1 MVKWLNDLTTRL
13 LEQLRSE
20 AELDLMAFQDVY
32 NMDGVKVSEID
43 LMDEIFNVPVK
54 QHVLHEVVTMQLAN
68 RRAGTAATK
77 GRSEVR
83 GSGKKPYRQKG
94 TGRARAGSRKSPLW
108 RGGGVVF
115 GPRPRSYAYKVPKKV
130 RRQALKMALTNKL
143 QEHALVVVDKLD
155 LETVKTK
162 RFVEVLVALKT
173 KEALIVTDRELEN
186 LELSSRNVP
195 RVKVVRWEGLNVY
208 DILKFKHL
216 ILLEPSVKHLEG
228 RLLS

>member
-1 MVKWLNDLTTRL
+1 
-13 LEQLRSE
+13 
-20 AELDLMAFQDVY
+20 MALQDVY
-32 NMDGVKVSEID
+32 NKDGITVSEID
-43 LMDEIFNVPVK
+43 LADEIFNVPVK
-54 QHVLHEVVTMQLAN
+54 QHVMHQVVIMQLAN

-83 GSGKKPYRQKG
+83 GSGQKPYRQKG

-115 GPRPRSYAYKVPKKV
+115 GPRPRSYAHKVPKKV
-130 RRQALKMALTNKL
+130 RRQALKMALTSKL
-143 QEHALVVVDKLD
+143 QEKSLIVVDKLD
-155 LETVKTK
+155 LEAVKTK
-162 RFVEVLVALKT
+162 QFVEVMGALKT

-195 RVKVVRWEGLNVY
+195 RVKVVRSEGLNVY
-208 DILKFKHL
+208 DILRFKHL
-216 ILLEPSVKHLEG
+216 ILLEPSVKQLEG

>member
-1 MVKWLNDLTTRL
+1 
-13 LEQLRSE
+13 
-20 AELDLMAFQDVY
+20 MALQDVY
-32 NMDGVKVSEID
+32 NMDGITVSEIE
-43 LMDEIFNVPVK
+43 LADEVFNVPVK

-68 RRAGTAATK
+68 RRAGTSATK

-83 GSGKKPYRQKG
+83 GSGRKPYRQKG

-108 RGGGVVF
+108 RGGGIVF

-130 RRQALKMALTNKL
+130 CRQALRMALTSKL
-143 QEHALVVVDKLD
+143 QEKALIVVDKLD

-162 RFVEVLVALKT
+162 RFMEVMGALKT
-173 KEALIVTDRELEN
+173 KEALIVTDRQLGN

-208 DILKFKHL
+208 DILRFKHL
-216 ILLEPSVKHLEG
+216 ILLEPSVKQLEE

>member
-1 MVKWLNDLTTRL
+1 
-13 LEQLRSE
+13 
-20 AELDLMAFQDVY
+20 MALQDVY
-32 NMDGVKVSEID
+32 NKDGITVSEID
-43 LMDEIFNVPVK
+43 LADEIFNVPVK
-54 QHVLHEVVTMQLAN
+54 QHVMHQVVTMQLAN

-83 GSGKKPYRQKG
+83 GSGQKPYRQKG

-130 RRQALKMALTNKL
+130 RRQALKMALTSKL
-143 QEHALVVVDKLD
+143 QEKSLIVVDKLD
-155 LETVKTK
+155 LEAVKTK
-162 RFVEVLVALKT
+162 RFVEVMGALKT

-195 RVKVVRWEGLNVY
+195 RVKVVRSEGLNVY
-208 DILKFKHL
+208 DILRFKHL
-216 ILLEPSVKHLEG
+216 ILLEPSLKQLEG